1 MYYHN
6 VNINKEEYWR
16 EDEMSNTR
24 HKRRPTVPTCVSHR
38 DSYSMHRGFL
48 QPSILLLLAEEPSHG
63 YGLLERLVEMG
74 VIEKRLPLPVI
85 YRVLRRLERD
95 KLAVSGHAESEG
107 RGPSRKVYRLTDDG
121 WDALYWWSE
130 NLKGVRELL
139 DEFQK
144 RYESLERKK

>member
-1 MYYHN
+1 MSKSRE
-6 VNINKEEYWR
+6 KE
-16 EDEMSNTR
+16 
-24 HKRRPTVPTCVSHR
+24 RPPVPTCVGHR

-74 VIEKRLPLPVI
+74 VIEKRLPLPII

-95 KLAVSGHAESEG
+95 KLAVSDHAESEG
-107 RGPSRKVYRLTDDG
+107 RGPSRKVYRLTDEG
-121 WDALYWWSE
+121 WGALCWWSE
-130 NLKGVRELL
+130 NLKGISELI
-139 DEFQK
+139 DTFQK